1 MILSS
6 SVLSLIS
13 FSTISSFS
21 TMVSSMLAWIR
32 KKKIEDQIDTN
43 FKNWRQVPRSSKYLH
58 FLILHLIFFH
68 LWLIDFFLQLGH
80 KFLLALLPRNPDFDE
95 IFKVMI
101 LTEYLKISKIMI
113 LTKYYCSDLIWCV
126 IATWQTLVE
135 RRKTGPLEPW
145 SIRIT
150 VIFSLFNFCDKKIRF
165 RSCNKPTCTK
175 RWPRAQQGQGWKRS
189 TGFPCVMW
197 GHK

>member
-1 MILSS
+1 MISS
-6 SVLSLIS
+6 SPVLSLIS

-21 TMVSSMLAWIR
+21 TMVSCMLAWIR

-113 LTKYYCSDLIWCV
+113 LTKYYCLGLIWCV

-150 VIFSLFNFCDKKIRF
+150 IISSRFNFLQQKK
-165 RSCNKPTCTK
+165 SL
-175 RWPRAQQGQGWKRS
+175 S
-189 TGFPCVMW
+189 EL
-197 GHK
+197 

>member
-1 MILSS
+1 MISS
-6 SVLSLIS
+6 SPVLSFIS

-113 LTKYYCSDLIWCV
+113 LTKYYCSGLIWCV

-150 VIFSLFNFCDKKIRF
+150 IIFSLFNFCDKK
-165 RSCNKPTCTK
+165 SL
-175 RWPRAQQGQGWKRS
+175 S
-189 TGFPCVMW
+189 EL
-197 GHK
+197 